1 MKKVKIKW
9 LNVGKLILFIFCIG
23 NISHDLYMVTLYSYI
38 SGSMYGWSSY
48 GFLTFILFCIVAI
61 VIYEDFEEQ
70 TKSTQPSR
78 QTYRKGTN
86 K

>member
-9 LNVGKLILFIFCIG
+9 LNVGKLILFIFCICT
-23 NISHDLYMVTLYSYI
+23 ILHDLYMVTLYSYI

-48 GFLTFILFCIVAI
+48 GFLTFILFCIVAV

-70 TKSTQPSR
+70 TKSTQS
-78 QTYRKGTN
+78 YRPKHAKDTG